1 MSLSKLSK
9 TNPSTPVKAAEPD
22 TAPVATAETMALSLM
37 PETGAVTVADAL
49 NAALSTEVSRAGS
62 AFGLVNLSGGPSGGM
77 FCPAEFQAQEAQ
89 DALPSGKKPI
99 QGVLM
104 GYRLAVSAWPMGYTE
119 AGAAPKDAN
128 APKSKP
134 VYAASI
140 SANDAQ
146 HLPLAVKA
154 ARNYQFT
161 KSADKSK
168 FDYATSKAG
177 HIRVSVELMVYCA
190 ELGQPIV
197 IATPANYGSVETT
210 LQNIQK
216 LIDPKTGALGQFPC
230 AIRPCTVDKKSKGG
244 FSWKEHSLD
253 ITNTA
258 GQADGLGQWN
268 SFGAWKAEALKDAGV
283 VQSVRDWISASD
295 RKITGDVA
303 AALVTAAS
311 L

>member
-1 MSLSKLSK
+1 MSLSKLS
-9 TNPSTPVKAAEPD
+9 NSTKPVSPKA
-22 TAPVATAETMALSLM
+22 APVAKVEAQPEPNTSLSLM
-37 PETGAVTVADAL
+37 PEGGTVTVADVL
-49 NAALSTEVSRAGS
+49 NTALSADSAKAGGN
-62 AFGLVNLSGGPSGGM
+62 FGLVNLTGGPSGGM
-77 FCPAEFQAQEAQ
+77 YAPAEFQAQEAQ

-99 QGVLM
+99 NGVLM
-104 GYRLAVSAWPMGYTE
+104 GYRLAVSAWPVGYIE
-119 AGAAPKDAN
+119 SANQPKDAN

-134 VYAASI
+134 VYAASV
-140 SANDAQ
+140 SANDAT

-177 HIRVSVELMVYCA
+177 HIRVSVELMIYNA
-190 ELGQPIV
+190 ELGQPIIV
-197 IATPANYGSVETT
+197 ATPANYGSVETT

-230 AIRPCTVDKKSKGG
+230 SIRPVTVDKRSKGG

-258 GQADGLGQWN
+258 GQADGATQWN
-268 SFGAWKAEALKDAGV
+268 SFGAWKVEALKDAGL
-283 VQSVRDWISASD
+283 VQSVRDWVSAQD
-295 RKITGDVA
+295 RKITGDIA
-303 AALVTAAS
+303 AALTSAAA